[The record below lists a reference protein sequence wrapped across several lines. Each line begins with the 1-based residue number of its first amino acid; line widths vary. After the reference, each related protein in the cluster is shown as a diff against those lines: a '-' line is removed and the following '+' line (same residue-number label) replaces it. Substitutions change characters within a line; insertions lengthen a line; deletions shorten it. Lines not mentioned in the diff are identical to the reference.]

1 MAGVVLV
8 SGNTV
13 FVEEHR
19 SVIHGDCPIQKP
31 IQGRK
36 SQGTSTILFSTIC
49 GAAFEPLSAIIL

>member
-19 SVIHGDCPIQKP
+19 SVIHGDCPIRNLSRVEKVRERAP
-31 IQGRK
+31 SC
-36 SQGTSTILFSTIC
+36 SQQY
-49 GAAFEPLSAIIL
+49 AAQHLNHCQQ